1 MTEKLEHP
9 AILVWRFSDAPDEY
23 KKLSHHDGDE
33 DWVAVVPR
41 EYAAQWIGWIDSQMF
56 GVCDTSSHELEN
68 GSKVFI
74 GAH

>member
-41 EYAAQWIGWIDSQMF
+41 EYAAQWIGWIDCL
-56 GVCDTSSHELEN
+56 VCVIPVLTN
-68 GSKVFI
+68 
-74 GAH
+74 